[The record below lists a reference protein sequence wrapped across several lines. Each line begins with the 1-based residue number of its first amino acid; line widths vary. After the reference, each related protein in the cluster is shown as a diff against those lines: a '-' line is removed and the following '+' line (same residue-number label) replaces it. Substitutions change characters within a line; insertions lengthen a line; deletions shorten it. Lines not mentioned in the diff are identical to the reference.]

1 MSDFASTLA
10 ATSTVTLAAMLA
22 LWLVSLA
29 IKNVAI
35 VDVFWGLGF
44 ILIAAVAAAC
54 NGPPTARVQLLLA
67 MTSLWGLRLATYLL
81 YRNWGKGEDRRYGEM
96 RKHHGERF
104 GRVSLVTVF
113 LLQGVLLVWIGLP
126 LQVAAVAKSA
136 APLGLL
142 DGVGAL
148 LWFVGMTF
156 ETVGDY
162 QMARFQSERANEGR
176 VMDRGLW
183 RYTRHPNYFG
193 DFCVWWGLYLTAA
206 AGGAAFTLLSPL
218 TMSLLLL
225 RVSGVALLEQ
235 TIGDRRPDYAEYR
248 RRTSSF
254 FPWPP
259 RT

>member
-1 MSDFASTLA
+1 MSDFAFTFA
-10 ATSTVTLAAMLA
+10 ATSTVMLAAMLA

-54 NGPPTARVQLLLA
+54 NGPPTARMLLLLA
-67 MTSLWGLRLATYLL
+67 MTSVWGVRLAAYLL
-81 YRNWGKGEDRRYGEM
+81 YRNWGKGEDRRYAAM
-96 RKHHGERF
+96 RRHHGERF

-113 LLQGVLLVWIGLP
+113 LLQGLLLVWIALP
-126 LQVAAVAKSA
+126 LEVAAVKKSA
-136 APLGLL
+136 APIGWL
-142 DGVGAL
+142 DYFGVL
-148 LWFVGMTF
+148 LWLVGMTF
-156 ETVGDY
+156 ETVGDF
-162 QMARFQSERANEGR
+162 QMARFQTDPTNEGR
-176 VMDRGLW
+176 VMDHGLW

-206 AGGAAFTLLSPL
+206 AGGAALTVLSPL
-218 TMSLLLL
+218 TMSFLLL
-225 RVSGVALLEQ
+225 RVSGVALLEKS
-235 TIGDRRPDYAEYR
+235 IGERRPDYTKYR
-248 RRTSSF
+248 KQTSAF